1 MTGSAQHGGAGVVV
15 LPVPAQMIGEKTR
28 EIGALFPGWKVWHD
42 SWWAPTWNAYRE
54 GEQPYFGPG
63 AGGRQF
69 MVSAYSAARLLTLLQ
84 EQVRI
89 DIAAEF
95 PAWRVRQSPGGWSAI
110 WYGPPDSG
118 HAAVVQ
124 FVHRPTI
131 AGLDWALRARR
142 DGQVTGHET

>member
-1 MTGSAQHGGAGVVV
+1 MTGSAQPGGAGVAV
-15 LPVPAQMIGEKTR
+15 LQVPAQMIGEKAR

-54 GEQPYFGPG
+54 GEQPYFGPQ

-84 EQVRI
+84 DQVRI

-95 PAWRVRQSPGGWSAI
+95 PAWRVRQRPGGWSAI
-110 WYGPPDSG
+110 WFGHPDSG
-118 HAAVVQ
+118 DATVVQ
-124 FVHRPTI
+124 LVHHPGI
-131 AGLDWALRARR
+131 AGLYQALRARR
-142 DGQVTGHET
+142 DGQVTGHEA

>member
-1 MTGSAQHGGAGVVV
+1 MTGSAQPGGAGVAV
-15 LPVPAQMIGEKTR
+15 LPVPAQMIAEKAR
-28 EIGALFPGWKVWHD
+28 EIGALFPGWRVWHD

-63 AGGRQF
+63 TGGRQF
-69 MVSAYSAARLLTLLQ
+69 MVSAYSAAGLLTLLQ

-110 WYGPPDSG
+110 WCGRPDSG
-118 HAAVVQ
+118 DAAVVQ
-124 FVHRPTI
+124 LVHHPAI
-131 AGLDWALRARR
+131 AGLHQALRARR
-142 DGQVTGHET
+142 DGQVIGHEA